1 MCVRG
6 ELARGKGRGG
16 WRRGGGCRPRKLEPI
31 SGCGRRQRRRP
42 KAAAVRYGRRAAR
55 GSRLDAAAERGGAL
69 LLCMPSRPHARCSG
83 SPKGRP
89 KEASKTAKE
98 AGTRS
103 AFGRSAAE
111 KRLPAK
117 LKLAAHR
124 SAMLP
129 CSALPRPAPARPTS
143 PWLDSGT
150 PSIIRVRL
158 VQAPRHAGL
167 SGDSPSLFRRSNKR
181 NPSQIGVLATRHRKP
196 LAH

>member
-1 MCVRG
+1 MQSS
-6 ELARGKGRGG
+6 EARADFWLRAEAEAEAK
-16 WRRGGGCRPRKLEPI
+16 GGGGALREARSSRL
-31 SGCGRRQRRRP
+31 
-42 KAAAVRYGRRAAR
+42 AAR
-55 GSRLDAAAERGGAL
+55 GSMLQQREVVHCCCA
-69 LLCMPSRPHARCSG
+69 CPHALAPGGSG

-129 CSALPRPAPARPTS
+129 CPALPRPASPRPTS
-143 PWLDSGT
+143 PCLDSST

-158 VQAPRHAGL
+158 VQTPRHAGL
-167 SGDSPSLFRRSNKR
+167 SGDPPSLFRRSNKR